1 MKALVLAPQPFF
13 SPRGTP
19 LSVYYRTLVMAE
31 LGVEV
36 DLLTYGEGRDVDV
49 PGVRI
54 LRVPRFRALGDVPV
68 GPSLLKAWLD
78 LFVLGRAA
86 ALLAREDYD
95 FVHAHE
101 EAAFMCLLL
110 GPAFGVPF
118 VYDMHS
124 SLPQQLVNFDFT
136 RSRLLRRAFEAL
148 EDRALRRAEAVVTIS
163 PALGEYAESRIPEG
177 GPSHHLIE
185 NSLVDP
191 VRLAGREGADD
202 AAAAVPLPDD
212 RPVVAYIGTFESY
225 QGLDLLLPALEV
237 VRREREDAFFLLVG
251 GSPGQVEERRRQ
263 ARELGID
270 DACLFTG
277 TVPRA
282 TARALA
288 EKVTLLTSPRS
299 KGTNTPLK
307 IYEAMALGT
316 PLVATRVASHTQVLD
331 DEICFLADPE
341 PEAFGRAVLD
351 ALGSPGERRAVAR
364 AARERYDREHGREA
378 YRDKVARLLEE
389 LG

>member
-36 DLLTYGEGRDVDV
+36 DLLTYGEGRDVDI

-54 LRVPRFRALGDVPV
+54 LRVPRFRRLGDVPV

-78 LFVLGRAA
+78 VFVLVRAA
-86 ALLAREDYD
+86 ALLARGDYD

-110 GPAFGVPF
+110 SPAFGVPF

-136 RSRLLRRAFEAL
+136 RSRLLRGAFRAL
-148 EDRALRRAEAVVTIS
+148 EGRVLRRAEAVVTIS
-163 PALGEYAESRIPEG
+163 PALGRYAEGRIPED
-177 GPSHHLIE
+177 GPAHHLIE

-191 VRLAGREGADD
+191 VRLAGGEETGDTRVD
-202 AAAAVPLPDD
+202 VPLPGD

-225 QGLDLLLPALEV
+225 QGLDLLLPALEL
-237 VRREREDAFFLLVG
+237 VRRRREDVSFLLVG
-251 GSPGQVEERRRQ
+251 GSPSQVEDRRRQ
-263 ARELGID
+263 ARELGIGD
-270 DACLFTG
+270 DCLFTG

-282 TARALA
+282 VARDLA
-288 EKVTLLTSPRS
+288 GRATLLTSPRS
-299 KGTNTPLK
+299 RGTNTPLK

-341 PEAFGRAVLD
+341 PEAFARAVLD
-351 ALGSPGERRAVAR
+351 ALASAGRRRAVAR
-364 AARERYDREHGREA
+364 AARDRYDRDYGREA
-378 YRDKVARLLEE
+378 YRDKVEGLLEE

>member
-1 MKALVLAPQPFF
+1 MRALVLAPQPFF

-31 LGVEV
+31 MGVEV
-36 DLLTYGEGRDVDV
+36 DLLTYGEGRDVEI

-86 ALLAREDYD
+86 ALLARGAYD

-110 GPAFGVPF
+110 CPPAGVPF

-124 SLPQQLVNFDFT
+124 SLPQQLVNFDYT
-136 RSRLLRRAFEAL
+136 RSRLLRGAFRAL
-148 EDRALRRAEAVVTIS
+148 EDRALRRAAAVVTIS
-163 PALGEYAESRIPEG
+163 PALARYAERRIPEG
-177 GPSHHLIE
+177 GASHHLIE
-185 NSLVDP
+185 NSLVEP
-191 VRLAGREGADD
+191 VRLADGDRAGEASPD
-202 AAAAVPLPDD
+202 VPLPEG

-225 QGLDLLLPALEV
+225 QGLDLLLPALQI
-237 VRREREDAFFLLVG
+237 VRGERPDAFFLLVG
-251 GSPGQVEERRRQ
+251 GSPGQVEERRRE
-263 ARELGID
+263 ARELGLAD
-270 DACLFTG
+270 DCLFTG

-288 EKVTLLTSPRS
+288 GEVTLLTSPRT

-316 PLVATRVASHTQVLD
+316 PLVATRVPSHTQVLED
-331 DEICFLADPE
+331 DVCFLADPD
-341 PEAFGRAVLD
+341 PEAFARAVLG
-351 ALGSPGERRAVAR
+351 ALASPEERRAVAR
-364 AARERYDREHGREA
+364 AARDRYDRDYGRDA
-378 YRDKVARLLEE
+378 YRQKMSTLLEE